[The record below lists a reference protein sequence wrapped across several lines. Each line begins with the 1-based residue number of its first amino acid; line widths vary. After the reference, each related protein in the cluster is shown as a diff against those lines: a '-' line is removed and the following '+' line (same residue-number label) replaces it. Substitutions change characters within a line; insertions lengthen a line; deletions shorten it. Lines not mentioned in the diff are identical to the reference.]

1 VTPAF
6 GAQPTTHSAETFL
19 HPCTTR
25 IEVSSAPVDDALVSI
40 RANLVTGTTTMP
52 GLVLWTLF
60 GRPRQAQA

>member
-6 GAQPTTHSAETFL
+6 STQPTGHSVERFL
-19 HPCTTR
+19 HTCTTR

-60 GRPRQAQA
+60 GRPPQAQA